1 MVKLVQFLDWVVNFP
16 KSDLVPKQV
25 FDFLVIHY
33 NLVDYQV
40 FSTEDNLKR
49 LKAHLNLRCRLASY
63 SPPTNGSK

>member
-25 FDFLVIHY
+25 FDFLAIHY

-49 LKAHLNLRCRLASY
+49 LKAHLSQMQACSY